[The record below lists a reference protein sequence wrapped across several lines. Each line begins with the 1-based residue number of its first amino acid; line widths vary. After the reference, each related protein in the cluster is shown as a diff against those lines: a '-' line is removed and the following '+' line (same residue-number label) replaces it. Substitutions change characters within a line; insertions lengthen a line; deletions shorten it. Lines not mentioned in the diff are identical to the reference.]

1 MPLFIHPHL
10 SIPDDELTFTFQRS
24 SGPGGQNVNKVNSAA
39 RLSFDVLQSPTLKE
53 AQKERL
59 QHMLGHRITKDGVI
73 SVLCQQERSQWANK
87 EIALQRLQQL
97 LQQAFKRQ
105 AKRKPTKVSR
115 RKLKARKVENQKQ
128 KAKKQRRGN
137 VNLKRLDEHR

>member
-10 SIPDDELTFTFQRS
+10 SLPDDELTFTFQRS

-39 RLSFDVLQSPTLKE
+39 RLSFDVLQSPTLND

-59 QHMLGHRITKDGVI
+59 QHMLGHRITKDGI
-73 SVLCQQERSQWANK
+73 LSVLCQQERSQWANK

-105 AKRKPTKVSR
+105 AKREPTKVSR
-115 RKLKARKVENQKQ
+115 GKLKARKVENQKH

-137 VNLKRLDEHR
+137 VSLRKLGEH